1 MNGKRK
7 PNRGRAFT
15 RSMEEY
21 DKLIREPWLAEM
33 IDEVRRGNE
42 NVKGELPFR
51 CAHYGGFK
59 DDHRSQKD
67 ALPDTFLFQT
77 TVDVDDKDMVET
89 AMERA
94 MTIDKDETSAWH
106 GLLLNMEL
114 SAREKLHLDI
124 RMPIGMTIE
133 ETQREYCK
141 ALGIPFDES
150 CVTPERFIY
159 IVDVRQVR
167 YRHPDWYAVL
177 PEEELKERR
186 KAFERRGLGMD
197 GRKVAPLPTAP
208 SRPPRGEENLDSNE
222 PSSSSPADVTKHSP
236 LGGEGG
242 ASYRGYPF
250 PSLIQK
256 YIEMFCDGEEPCEGD
271 TNVKTFEMART
282 FAPILAY
289 SVEELKKVIP
299 HYNSEARTTPFSYE
313 EYVQCLQ
320 NAVGNEQKR
329 GGMPYRLRQVLKAM
343 DAEKGKATKIGKFLK
358 TLPPEP
364 PKRMCSLHRLLAENV
379 HSEKHKAV
387 IYDLNAPLL
396 AHLHGVQ
403 LRATDNTLW
412 TPSQMQIL
420 CARQSSG
427 KGCVNEVIDAVMEDI
442 QRSDDAMNQRLKA
455 WKEKQRKEKTKS
467 PRPQDIYR
475 QILSYDTTNA
485 ALTQMNIDAYQNGQR
500 SLYGKYN
507 EIELLYK
514 MRSTGKGIDDLLRIN
529 FDHDILS
536 QGRVGTDSVDGG
548 CPLHWNF
555 NASTTPTGLLEF
567 MKEKMIVNGTLSR
580 LHLMTFIVEEGRQKQ
595 MTFGNY
601 DEAWKARL
609 KPYIDN
615 LNNASGVVECP
626 QANKVCQ
633 QLYDE
638 NDDMA
643 DMYESEAFRVIGYR
657 AVKLA
662 WARTMVLY
670 IAEGYRWSRQLA
682 DYMRWSW
689 QRDMW
694 TKMYYVGDQVETLMN
709 SEREIGGK
717 GPQNLLSLLPDEFSE
732 ADYQQMRRE
741 QGKQGDGKSTLRTWK
756 TRGYIDYDE
765 VAKVWVKK

>member
-1 MNGKRK
+1 MITKFNFKDRTIKSYAIRKLTCKECFRLMGVRDAVIHIMQSTYEQAKARIEKWIGKGIKSSLSFGEGKGGAPVISASQQYKQAGNSIVVDVLAAIYEQLWYPKPRK
-7 PNRGRAFT
+7 PKQQLDMFDTLFA
-15 RSMEEY
+15 
-21 DKLIREPWLAEM
+21 
-33 IDEVRRGNE
+33 DE
-42 NVKGELPFR
+42 
-51 CAHYGGFK
+51 
-59 DDHRSQKD
+59 
-67 ALPDTFLFQT
+67 ALPPYP
-77 TVDVDDKDMVET
+77 KGYEP
-89 AMERA
+89 MEHW
-94 MTIDKDETSAWH
+94 TKT
-106 GLLLNMEL
+106 
-114 SAREKLHLDI
+114 
-124 RMPIGMTIE
+124 
-133 ETQREYCK
+133 
-141 ALGIPFDES
+141 
-150 CVTPERFIY
+150 
-159 IVDVRQVR
+159 
-167 YRHPDWYAVL
+167 L
-177 PEEELKERR
+177 PPH
-186 KAFERRGLGMD
+186 
-197 GRKVAPLPTAP
+197 PLPLKGGGVDTDTPQADNGNQTP
-208 SRPPRGEENLDSNE
+208 SPSTGEGERS
-222 PSSSSPADVTKHSP
+222 
-236 LGGEGG
+236 GGEGLFL
-242 ASYRGYPF
+242 YRGYPF

-343 DAEKGKATKIGKFLK
+343 DAEKGKATKMGKFLK

-364 PKRMCSLHRLLAENV
+364 PKRMCSLHKLLAENV

-403 LRATDNTLW
+403 FRATDNTLW

-555 NASTTPTGLLEF
+555 NASTTPTGLLDF
-567 MKEKMIVNGTLSR
+567 VKEKMIVNGTLSR

-694 TKMYYVGDQVETLMN
+694 TKMYYVGEQVEALMN